1 MTYDQAVALWP
12 WALGAF
18 ALTCL
23 AVGYWAGS
31 IRTFYSLDHHDQT
44 AIDVLRTL
52 MPWAGNK
59 RNRQYRL

>member
-31 IRTFYSLDHHDQT
+31 IRTFYSHSEYASLR
-44 AIDVLRTL
+44 DVARTL
-52 MPWAGNK
+52 MPYAGSK
-59 RNRQYRL
+59 RNRQYRI

>member
-23 AVGYWAGS
+23 AVGYWAGVKRAYYKS
-31 IRTFYSLDHHDQT
+31 GRSADLS
-44 AIDVLRTL
+44 DVLSSL
-52 MPWAGNK
+52 LPYAGSK
-59 RNRQYRL
+59 RNRQYRI